1 MTEYYGSISMP
12 PKVLVVD
19 DSSLQRTIISGALG
33 DRFEVVGQAE
43 NGRKGVELF
52 EAERPDLVTM
62 DIMMP
67 EMDGVEATG
76 QIKELTDE
84 TKIMMCTSVEQAEKM
99 KEAVR
104 AGADEYVTKPF
115 DEDELVDTATM
126 LLN

>member
-1 MTEYYGSISMP
+1 MP

-33 DRFEVVGQAE
+33 DRFEVVGEAE
-43 NGRKGVELF
+43 NGREGVELF
-52 EAERPDLVTM
+52 ESEQPDLVTM
-62 DIMMP
+62 DITMP

-76 QIKELTDE
+76 RIKELTEE
-84 TKIMMCTSVEQAEKM
+84 TKVMMCTSVEQAEKM

>member
-1 MTEYYGSISMP
+1 MSDRA
-12 PKVLVVD
+12 LVVD
-19 DSSLQRTIISGALG
+19 DSSFQRTIVSNTIE
-33 DRFEVVGQAE
+33 DWFEIVATAE
-43 NGRKGVELF
+43 NGKKAIDQF
-52 EAERPDLVTM
+52 KKERPDVVTM

-76 QIKELTDE
+76 RIKALTDE
-84 TKIMMCTSVEQAEKM
+84 TKVMMCTSVEQAEKM

-115 DEDELVDTATM
+115 DEDELLDTATT

>member
-1 MTEYYGSISMP
+1 MA

-33 DRFEVVGQAE
+33 DRFEIVGEAE
-43 NGRKGVELF
+43 NGREAVELF
-52 EAERPDLVTM
+52 EAESPDLVTM

-76 QIKELTDE
+76 KIKSAAADG
-84 TKIMMCTSVEQAEKM
+84 TKVMMCTSVEQAEKM

-115 DEDELVDTATM
+115 DEDELVDTATT
-126 LLN
+126 LLG

>member
-1 MTEYYGSISMP
+1 MP

-33 DRFEVVGQAE
+33 DRFEVVGEAE
-43 NGRKGVELF
+43 NGREGVELF
-52 EAERPDLVTM
+52 ESEQPDLVTM

-76 QIKELTDE
+76 RIKELTEE
-84 TKIMMCTSVEQAEKM
+84 TKVMMCTSVEQAEKM

>member
-1 MTEYYGSISMP
+1 MTP
-12 PKVLVVD
+12 NVLVVD

-33 DRFEVVGQAE
+33 DHFDVVGEAE
-43 NGRKGVELF
+43 NGHEAVELF
-52 EAERPDLVTM
+52 ESERPDLVTM

-67 EMDGVEATG
+67 EMDGVEATTR
-76 QIKELTDE
+76 IKQQAAE
-84 TKIMMCTSVEQAEKM
+84 TKVMMCTSVEQAEKM

-115 DEDELVDTATM
+115 EEEELVDTATR

>member
-1 MTEYYGSISMP
+1 MP
-12 PKVLVVD
+12 PHVLVVD
-19 DSSLQRTIISGALG
+19 DSSLQRTIISGTLG
-33 DRFEVVGQAE
+33 EHFEIVGEAE
-43 NGRKGVELF
+43 NGREAVELF
-52 EAERPDLVTM
+52 ESTKPDLVTM

-76 QIKELTDE
+76 RIKQATDK

-115 DEDELVDTATM
+115 DEDELLDTATA
-126 LLN
+126 LLS

>member
-1 MTEYYGSISMP
+1 MP

-33 DRFEVVGQAE
+33 DRFEVVGEAE

-52 EAERPDLVTM
+52 EAEQPDLVTM

-76 QIKELTDE
+76 RIKRLTDE
-84 TKIMMCTSVEQAEKM
+84 TKVMMCTSVEQAEKM
-99 KEAVR
+99 KQAVR

-115 DEDELVDTATM
+115 DEDELLDTATT
-126 LLN
+126 LLH